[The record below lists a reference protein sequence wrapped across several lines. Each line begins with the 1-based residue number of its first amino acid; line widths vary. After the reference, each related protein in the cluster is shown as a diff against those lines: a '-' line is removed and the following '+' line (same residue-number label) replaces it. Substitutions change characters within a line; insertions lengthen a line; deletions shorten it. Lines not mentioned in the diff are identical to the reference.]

1 MSNGIKK
8 PARVGRTSGCFGM
21 VIVGLVLMGTFMA
34 FLIPG
39 HDPRIFFKMLF
50 TLIRMSPGLAIL
62 LVASI
67 LLGGGALGRLLGGGR
82 KMGQTTGMADLENL

>member
-21 VIVGLVLMGTFMA
+21 AIVGLTVIGTFMA

-39 HDPRIFFKMLF
+39 HDPRMFFKMLF
-50 TLIRMSPGLAIL
+50 TLVRMAPGLAIL
-62 LVASI
+62 LVATI
-67 LLGGGALGRLLGGGR
+67 MLGGGALGRMLGGGR
-82 KMGQTTGMADLENL
+82 KMGQTTEMSDLENL